1 LRVQEFIDTSH
12 LCVNDDWNLLWKI
25 KAPSKVKN
33 IIWPIC
39 RPCVPTIAQ
48 NKGVNCPNL
57 CVLCSMEEEDNLHVL
72 FKCPSSQNVW
82 IMTFFSRLFLL
93 SLIMK
98 MMLAVDF
105 QILRQLSKEDA
116 VVFTWILWSIWK
128 QRNNQI

>member
-1 LRVQEFIDTSH
+1 
-12 LCVNDDWNLLWKI
+12 
-25 KAPSKVKN
+25 
-33 IIWPIC
+33 
-39 RPCVPTIAQ
+39 
-48 NKGVNCPNL
+48 
-57 CVLCSMEEEDNLHVL
+57 MEEEDNLHVL